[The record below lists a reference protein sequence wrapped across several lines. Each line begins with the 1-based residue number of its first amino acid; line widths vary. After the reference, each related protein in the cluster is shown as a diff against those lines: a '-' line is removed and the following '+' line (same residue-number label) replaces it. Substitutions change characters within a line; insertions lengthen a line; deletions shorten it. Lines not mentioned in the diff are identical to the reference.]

1 MIKYTRELLEPLV
14 KKHISISG
22 MLRELRMHAN
32 GGNTSHLGRVI
43 KKLGLD
49 TSHFKYGSK
58 TGNLPKFLPG
68 QLEGLIKKHT
78 SVAGILKELGC
89 TVDGRCHRIL
99 SQVIRDSNLDIS
111 HFTGRSWNK
120 GKKMPIGKGNKQDP
134 RHFFTLRNEFSRRVS
149 GTKLKS
155 ALLEIGRPDVC
166 EYCGQKSFWNGKIL
180 VLEIDHK
187 NGKFWDDREENLAI
201 SCPNCHSQLPT
212 CGIKNVLYLEGH

>member
-1 MIKYTRELLEPLV
+1 MIKYTKDLLEPLI
-14 KKHISISG
+14 KKHVSISG
-22 MLRELRMHAN
+22 IMRELSLHAN

-68 QLEGLIKKHT
+68 QLEVLVKKHV

-89 TVDGRCHRIL
+89 AIDGRCHRIL
-99 SQVIRDSNLDIS
+99 SQIIIDTNQDTS

-120 GKKMPIGKGNKQDP
+120 GKKMPVGKGNKKDP
-134 RHFFTLRNEFSRRVS
+134 KSFLILRDEFSRRMS

-155 ALLEIGRPDVC
+155 VLLEIGRSNIC
-166 EYCGQKSFWNGKIL
+166 EYCGTEPIWNGKPLIFE
-180 VLEIDHK
+180 VDHK

-212 CGIKNVLYLEGH
+212 CGIKNVLYLEGR